1 MACYFIQLCVVG
13 YIFHL
18 MFLGK
23 ISHYVWDPHTW
34 LILGLLFLEIGKEWV
49 KLSEKI
55 IDVFLDAHPNT

>member
-34 LILGLLFLEIGKEWV
+34 LILGLLFLEIGKE
-49 KLSEKI
+49 
-55 IDVFLDAHPNT
+55 